1 MGTRGLYVFKVQ
13 GIYYI
18 FYNHWDSY
26 PSWLGESIVEELKT
40 VDLISL
46 RNLVLDLDV
55 DDVWT
60 GNDSNWLNFEGLML
74 AVQNVK
80 QYKLLSI
87 TTDDPNTMTDDY
99 DAEYV
104 YTVDLDEAVFKV
116 KNGADG
122 QVTKFKLTDI
132 PTYWKDLL

>member
-26 PSWLGESIVEELKT
+26 PSCLGESIVEELKT
-40 VDLISL
+40 VDLIYL
-46 RNLVLDLDV
+46 RTLVLDLDAE
-55 DDVWT
+55 DVWT
-60 GNDSNWLNFEGLML
+60 GNDSNRLNFEGVML

-87 TTDDPNTMTDDY
+87 TTDDPHIMKDDY

-104 YTVDLDEAVFKV
+104 YTVDLDEDIFKV